1 MQAGPKLSFSVYTAQ
16 DPAKGMQSSTADES
30 PHLKE
35 CSQGAVYKLV
45 AGQFKLTTHVS
56 NRTLFLVLVLSQSRA
71 IDLSSSLIFFK
82 SAFVD
87 ETAHSEAFSMKRG
100 CMGAAFTAKLS

>member
-71 IDLSSSLIFFK
+71 IDLSSSLIFFLNLLLWMRQHTVK
-82 SAFVD
+82 PF
-87 ETAHSEAFSMKRG
+87 
-100 CMGAAFTAKLS
+100 L